1 MTAVYKGRDQTK
13 VPAFIYIYIEEKE
26 RGIPHFLINKTL

>member
-13 VPAFIYIYIEEKE
+13 VPAFIYIDIEEKE
-26 RGIPHFLINKTL
+26 GIPSFS